1 MITMKGNKMGELR
14 NKLLKAIGEI
24 NDPDD
29 MNYATEQA
37 EDWLNDLW
45 HEISSIVDNFSIDSI
60 DDLNKASDAFSELE
74 ELRDK
79 LH

>member
-1 MITMKGNKMGELR
+1 MGELR

-24 NDPDD
+24 NDLND

-60 DDLNKASDAFSELE
+60 DDLDKASDAFSELE

>member
-1 MITMKGNKMGELR
+1 MKGNKMGELR

-24 NDPDD
+24 NDLND